1 MSDHSVLSLAGHIT
15 ASCTVNDVLA
25 RYPATAPVFHELGL
39 DTCCRT
45 HFTLREA
52 AACARTDLSVLRA
65 MLEAAAHD
73 SFAGTGHR

>member
-1 MSDHSVLSLAGHIT
+1 MNDDTVSALDGHIT

-39 DTCCRT
+39 DTCCRA

-52 AACARTDLSVLRA
+52 AACARTDLNVLRA

-73 SFAGTGHR
+73 SFVGTGRR